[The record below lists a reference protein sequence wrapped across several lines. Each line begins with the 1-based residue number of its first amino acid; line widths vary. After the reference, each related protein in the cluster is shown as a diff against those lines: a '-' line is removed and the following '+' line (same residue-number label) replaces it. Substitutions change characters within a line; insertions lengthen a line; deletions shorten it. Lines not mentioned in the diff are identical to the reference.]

1 MVKRGECLLVNPF
14 ASRMMK
20 RFFISAGWFVG
31 WFVIIGII
39 NAPNLVFIPVLGG
52 MFGVP
57 IYFVIQDNKAK
68 NSCIEIIRNKY
79 NQNSILTVEVYH
91 DSEFEW
97 GFLTLTGEAL
107 YFVPKKGEIFKI
119 PHNFYTDYGFRGLS
133 TGNYATTS
141 SRIGNTNMS
150 IGSTRE
156 IKSPIFY
163 VVPANGDEV
172 YWHTRKNEKMFKA
185 VQKLNGKDPSN
196 LKSNY

>member
-1 MVKRGECLLVNPF
+1 MNPF

-20 RFFISAGWFVG
+20 RFFMVAGGFVG
-31 WFVIIGII
+31 GFIIAAILNVEI
-39 NAPNLVFIPVLGG
+39 FLMLPMLA
-52 MFGVP
+52 MFGLP
-57 IYFVIQDNKAK
+57 IYFVMQDNKGK

-91 DSEFEW
+91 DSDLEW
-97 GFLTLTGEAL
+97 GFLTLTEEAL

-119 PHNFYTDYGFRGLS
+119 PHSYYTDYGYRGLS
-133 TGNYATTS
+133 TGNYATTA

-150 IGSTRE
+150 VGSTRE
-156 IKSPIFY
+156 IKAPIFY

-172 YWHTRKNEKMFKA
+172 YWHTRNNEKMFKA
-185 VQKLNGKDPSN
+185 VQKLNGKDRSN